1 MSTLAT
7 NKLGTLSGSADMSL
21 PTSRPSGTSPAFLD
35 GSGNLTFGSSDAS
48 NVSTI
53 VAADDGK
60 VGKVLIDQ
68 VCSEG
73 SSGAKEYNG
82 VLNSS
87 GNPFYGYAVGVHNA
101 NEADKTNYLFDGN
114 IRTIEIDFG
123 YYVNGTDYND
133 STSRMNYTPLNTA
146 GDRLYT
152 VTQTNVSGGGLY
164 GKTYENPDSGGSL
177 YQQGSTNY
185 YAYGGNNNE
194 LGQDRT
200 YSGNYSGTGRFGK
213 VLLHCGVNGCFQAQQ
228 YSTTWRFNQTSGDMF
243 PTSTSSYTAPAPTS
257 YSNTE
262 RTQGSAANSSPY
274 GYGSPWS
281 TVGGCLFG
289 AGSTSG
295 APQMNY
301 FYATAYAYIKPTAL
315 ATT

>member
-7 NKLGTLSGSADMSL
+7 NKLGTLSGSADLSL
-21 PTSRPSGTSPAFLD
+21 PTTRPSATSPGFID
-35 GSGNLTFGSSDAS
+35 SSGNLTFGASDPS
-48 NVSTI
+48 NVSTL
-53 VAADDGK
+53 VTADDGK
-60 VGKVLIDQ
+60 VGKVLVDQ

-73 SSGAKEYNG
+73 ESTAKEYSG

-123 YYVNGTDYND
+123 YYVNGTSYNNSD
-133 STSRMNYTPLNTA
+133 GQMFYLPLNTA

-152 VTQTNVSGGGLY
+152 VNQRSVTGGGLY
-164 GKTYENPDSGGSL
+164 GRTYENPDSGGSR
-177 YQQGSTNY
+177 YSQGSTSY
-185 YAYGGNNNE
+185 AAYGGNNNNF
-194 LGQDRT
+194 GNDST
-200 YSGNYSGTGRFGK
+200 YDGNYSGTGRFGK
-213 VLLHCGVNGCFQAQQ
+213 VLLHCGVNGTFQAQQ
-228 YSTTWRFNQTSGDMF
+228 YSTTWRYNRTSGDMF
-243 PTSTSSYTAPAPTS
+243 PTSQSSYTAPAAYN

-262 RTQGSAANSSPY
+262 RSQGAGSGSPY

-281 TVGGCLFG
+281 TVGGCFFSG
-289 AGSTSG
+289 GSYNG

-301 FYATAYAYIKPTAL
+301 FYATAYAYIKPTTL
-315 ATT
+315 ATS